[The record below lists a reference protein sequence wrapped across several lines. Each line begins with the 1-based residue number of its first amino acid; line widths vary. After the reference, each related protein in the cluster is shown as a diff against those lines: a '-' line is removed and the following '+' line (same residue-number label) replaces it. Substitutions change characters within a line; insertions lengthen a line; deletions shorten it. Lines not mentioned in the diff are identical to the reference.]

1 MLGKHYKAMTFQEL
15 NEKLGGGE
23 IEADWA
29 QHANGCGWVKKT
41 AIVAASAFV
50 GESAHVYGDARVYG
64 NAHVYGDARVS
75 GDALVSGNAHVYGDA
90 RVSGDA
96 LVSGNAH
103 VYGDAWGKSPIYIQ
117 GSRHCVFQPK
127 HGHIQIG
134 CQCHPFAWWSTD
146 AALEMAKNHGFTD
159 AEIAEYR
166 EIVAL
171 IVKIGV

>member
-1 MLGKHYKAMTFQEL
+1 MTFQEL

-23 IEADWA
+23 IESDWA
-29 QHANGCGWVKKT
+29 NHSNGRGWVKKT
-41 AIVAASAFV
+41 ASVDDSAFV
-50 GESAHVYGDARVYG
+50 DKSAW
-64 NAHVYGDARVS
+64 
-75 GDALVSGNAHVYGDA
+75 
-90 RVSGDA
+90 
-96 LVSGNAH
+96 VSGNAH

-117 GSRHCVFQPK
+117 GSRYCVFQPK

-146 AALEMAKNHGFTD
+146 AALEMAKNHGFTE